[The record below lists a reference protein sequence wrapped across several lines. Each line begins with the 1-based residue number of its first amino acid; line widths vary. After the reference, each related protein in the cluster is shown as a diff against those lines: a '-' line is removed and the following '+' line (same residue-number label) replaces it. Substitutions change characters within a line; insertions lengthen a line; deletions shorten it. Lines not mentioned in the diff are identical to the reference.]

1 MNVVQRHKVKY
12 IYILTACISF
22 ADGLFTL
29 LIPLIHCM
37 VAAVMV
43 VT

>member
-12 IYILTACISF
+12 MYILTACISF
-22 ADGLFTL
+22 ADCLVTLFK
-29 LIPLIHCM
+29 PLIHCM

>member
-1 MNVVQRHKVKY
+1 MLYKDTRLN